1 MLTDGQELTIM
12 RPVLCTMYRELLGD
26 VQKNAFLKG

>member
-12 RPVLCTMYRELLGD
+12 RPVFCTIYRGLLGD
-26 VQKNAFLKG
+26 AQKTAFLKV